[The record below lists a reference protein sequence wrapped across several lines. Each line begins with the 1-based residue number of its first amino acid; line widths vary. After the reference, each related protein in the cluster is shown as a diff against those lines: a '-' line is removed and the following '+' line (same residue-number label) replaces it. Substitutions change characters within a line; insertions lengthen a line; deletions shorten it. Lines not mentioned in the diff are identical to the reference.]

1 MFYLYTGKMEVEH
14 SLLMQGAADGSEVK
28 SSLDNFGFAVCGIE
42 WPELEVKELTT
53 RKWPGEHGEDA
64 YIPPSGLKFA
74 AYDVEASLCFK
85 GLKHTANLLSGTA
98 DGIANWNVVG
108 ADKDN
113 SRVELTRYNTNRNS
127 VYAGYKGLGV
137 LVGGKNVYSCKC
149 AFSASGWSF
158 APERT
163 YTLSFTLNSG
173 GDISPKAE
181 GETFA
186 PQIQVFLSET
196 GSWADMF
203 TKHFSITQFK
213 RGVTRIAVPLTT
225 KTDTPSEGSNF
236 KVCINFEY
244 GALSN
249 FSEGAAIE
257 ITDLKLEENTVANP
271 EWSPAIADCTSGK
284 FAKWTPAALAFK
296 YFRDYLTGGGE
307 FKIYSAY
314 CGRGGQGA
322 YAKKIEAEEVF
333 GSNIDEVLPCT
344 VVFRVTDP
352 ITDVKLIYVGD

>member
-28 SSLDNFGFAVCGIE
+28 SSLDDFGFAVCGIE

-98 DGIANWNVVG
+98 DGIANWVVG
-108 ADKDN
+108 GTDKN
-113 SRVELTRYNTNRNS
+113 NGSVELTKYTVNRNS

-137 LVGGKNVYSCKC
+137 LVGGKNLYSCKC
-149 AFSASGWSF
+149 AFNTIGCNLV
-158 APERT
+158 PEKT
-163 YTLSFTLNSG
+163 YTLSFTLNTG
-173 GDISPKAE
+173 GSIPAKAE

-186 PQIQVFLSET
+186 PQIQVYLSKST
-196 GSWADMF
+196 AWNDMF
-203 TKHFSITQFK
+203 TNFVSITQFK
-213 RGVTRIAVPLTT
+213 QGVNRIVVQLTT
-225 KTDTPSEGSNF
+225 KTDTPLVGDNF
-236 KVCINFEY
+236 NVCINFEY
-244 GALSN
+244 GALAN
-249 FSEGAAIE
+249 FSEGTAIE
-257 ITDLKLEENTVANP
+257 ITDLKLEENTAANP
-271 EWSPAIADCTSGK
+271 EWSPATADCTSGK

-314 CGRGGQGA
+314 CGRGGQSA
-322 YAKKIEAEEVF
+322 YVKKIEADEVF

-352 ITDVKLIYVGD
+352 ITDTKLIYVGN